1 MLVGGCGREGG
12 SECLCE
18 RMQHEDTI
26 RLNMDIFNESNK
38 SGGSLDFVVE
48 SSPQKRNPAAIA
60 RGRMPFGDIRENFL
74 RNMNGFGI

>member
-38 SGGSLDFVVE
+38 GGGSLDFAVE
-48 SSPQKRNPAAIA
+48 SSPQKQNPAAIA
-60 RGRMPFGDIRENFL
+60 GGGCRL
-74 RNMNGFGI
+74 GISVRRFCAT